1 MLQLLRECPPGFG
14 GVERVA
20 HTIASEIGGTVL
32 CLRRPAVSPDGDPL
46 PVLYSRRW
54 LPAWPL
60 GRLLLPLPTPQL
72 IQLLSSGQPLLAHLP
87 CPSVLLLVLLAR
99 LLRPKRTILVYWH
112 AFLAPQP
119 GLHGWLQAL
128 YQELALLSLQRVS
141 VITTSPPLRNHL
153 TRCGRPPQHLTVLPC
168 SLPPT
173 SEAAY
178 RSIQAQR
185 QRTTTG
191 PAGNLIAIGRLD
203 SYKRF
208 DWLIAAM
215 AQAPAV
221 QRLDLLGDGPQRSA
235 LEALAD
241 HLLPPSQKVI
251 FHGRVDEIRKQ
262 QLLAAADVL
271 LLPADRCNEA
281 FGIVQLE
288 AMASGIPSLAF
299 RLPRS
304 GMHWVSALPCFPWS
318 GQPSDLAAALQDLLS
333 NASLWRQACIQSH
346 QRYNNL
352 FATSVWRG
360 QCQTLL
366 SPPADA

>member
-14 GVERVA
+14 GVERVT
-20 HTIASEIGGTVL
+20 HTIASELGGIVL
-32 CLRRPAVSPDGDPL
+32 CLRRPGLSRDGDPL
-46 PVLYSRRW
+46 PVSYSRRW
-54 LPAWPL
+54 LPAFPL
-60 GRLLLPLPTPQL
+60 GRLLLPLPTAQL
-72 IQLLSSGQPLLAHLP
+72 IQLLFSGQPLLAHLP
-87 CPSVLLLVLLAR
+87 CPTVLLLVVLAR
-99 LLRPKRTILVYWH
+99 FLRPRRTIRVYWH

-119 GLHGWLQAL
+119 GLHGWLLAL
-128 YQELALLSLQRVS
+128 YQELALLSLQRFS
-141 VITTSPPLRNHL
+141 VITTSPPLRHHL
-153 TRCGRPPQHLTVLPC
+153 QRCGLAAQHLTVLPC

-185 QRTTTG
+185 QRNATG
-191 PAGNLIAIGRLD
+191 PAGTLIAIGRLD

-215 AQAPAV
+215 AQVPAV

-241 HLLPPSQKVI
+241 RLLSPSQKVI

-288 AMASGIPSLAF
+288 AMASGIPALAF

-304 GMHWVSALPCFPWS
+304 GMHWVSELTAFPWS
-318 GQPSDLAAALQDLLS
+318 GQPADLAAALQGLLS
-333 NASLWRQACIQSH
+333 NAPLWRRACIESH

-360 QCQTLL
+360 QCQALL